1 LRLAHPT
8 PIHKEDPV
16 KIAIT
21 TPTGNI
27 GRELTKRL
35 LDKGGH
41 ELILLARTPDKLKK
55 EQARRAKVVQA
66 DLGDAASV
74 KKATQGADALFFL
87 CPPSFAVPNYRAHYG
102 ELAKNGADAVKANK
116 IKHTVLL
123 SSVGAHLSAGT
134 GPILGL
140 HDAEKIFAQV
150 TKGLTILRPGWF
162 MENHLWHL
170 DSIKT
175 ANSIFLPLSGN
186 VTLPMIATVD
196 IAERAARVITGPAP
210 SRPTIVPL
218 HGPKDYT
225 LDECASIIGRAIG
238 KEVRHVQ
245 VPPAKVKEAMIG
257 MGASASVADTMLEMY
272 AGFQAGKI
280 TDEAKR
286 SPQTTTPTTFETF
299 AKDVLAPAL
308 RS

>member
-1 LRLAHPT
+1 MR
-8 PIHKEDPV
+8 
-16 KIAIT
+16 IAIT

-35 LDKGGH
+35 LDQRGH

-55 EQARRAKVVQA
+55 EQAKGAKVVKA

-87 CPPSFAVPNYRAHYG
+87 CPPNFGVPNYRAYYG
-102 ELAKNGADAVKANK
+102 QLAKNGAEAVKANK

-123 SSVGAHLSAGT
+123 SSVGAHLSKGT

-140 HDAEKIFAQV
+140 YDAEKIFSQV
-150 TKGLTILRPGWF
+150 TQGLTILRPTWF

-170 DSIKT
+170 DEIKNM
-175 ANSIFLPLSGN
+175 NSIFMPLSGN
-186 VTLPMIATVD
+186 LTAPMIATVD
-196 IAERAARVITGPAP
+196 VADRAARAITGPAP

-218 HGPKDYT
+218 HGPKDYS
-225 LDECASIIGRAIG
+225 LDECARIIGRAIG

-245 VPPAKVKEAMIG
+245 APPAKAKEAMIG
-257 MGASASVADTMLEMY
+257 MGATEAVADTMLEMY
-272 AGFQAGKI
+272 AAFQAGTLK
-280 TDEAKR
+280 DEVKR
-286 SPQTTTPTTFETF
+286 SPETTTPTTFETF
-299 AKDVLAPAL
+299 VKDVLAPAL
-308 RS
+308 RG

>member
-1 LRLAHPT
+1 MR
-8 PIHKEDPV
+8 
-16 KIAIT
+16 IAIT

-41 ELILLARTPDKLKK
+41 ELILLARTPDKLTK
-55 EQARRAKVVQA
+55 EQARGAKVVQG

-87 CPPSFAVPNYRAHYG
+87 CPPSFSVPNYRAYYG
-102 ELAKNGADAVKANK
+102 QLAKIGADAVKANR

-123 SSVGAHLSAGT
+123 SSVGAQLAKGT

-140 HDAEKIFAQV
+140 YDAEKIFSNA
-150 TKGLTILRPGWF
+150 THGLTILRPAWF
-162 MENHLWHL
+162 MENHLLHL

-175 ANSIFLPLSGN
+175 MNSIFMPLSGD

-196 IAERAARVITGPAP
+196 IADRAARVITGLAP
-210 SRPTIVPL
+210 SRPKILSL
-218 HGPKDYT
+218 HGPKDYS
-225 LDECASIIGRAIG
+225 LDECAKIISRAIG

-245 VPPAKVKEAMIG
+245 VPPAKAKEAMIG
-257 MGASASVADTMLEMY
+257 MGATAGVADTMLEMY
-272 AGFQAGKI
+272 AGFQADRI
-280 TDEAKR
+280 MDEVER
-286 SPQTTTPTTFETF
+286 SPDTTTPTTFETF
-299 AKDVLAPAL
+299 VKDVLAPAL
-308 RS
+308 KS

>member
-1 LRLAHPT
+1 MR
-8 PIHKEDPV
+8 
-16 KIAIT
+16 IAIT

-55 EQARRAKVVQA
+55 EQARGAKVVQA

-87 CPPSFAVPNYRAHYG
+87 CPPSFSVPDYRAYYV

-116 IKHTVLL
+116 IKHTVFL
-123 SSVGAHLSAGT
+123 SSVGAHLSKGT

-140 HDAEKIFAQV
+140 YDAEKIFAQV
-150 TKGLTILRPGWF
+150 TQGLTILRPTWF

-170 DSIKT
+170 DSIKN
-175 ANSIFLPLSGN
+175 ANSIFMPLSGN

-210 SRPTIVPL
+210 SRPTIVSL
-218 HGPKDYT
+218 HGPKDYS
-225 LDECASIIGRAIG
+225 LDECARIIGRAIG
-238 KEVRHVQ
+238 KEVKHVQ
-245 VPPAKVKEAMIG
+245 VPPAKAKEAMIG
-257 MGASASVADTMLEMY
+257 MGATENVAETMIEME

-280 TDEAKR
+280 TDEVKR
-286 SPQTTTPTTFETF
+286 SPETTTPTTFETF
-299 AKDVLAPAL
+299 VKNVLLPAL
-308 RS
+308 RG

>member
-1 LRLAHPT
+1 MR
-8 PIHKEDPV
+8 
-16 KIAIT
+16 IAIT

-35 LDKGGH
+35 LDQKGH

-55 EQARRAKVVQA
+55 EQARGAKVVKA
-66 DLGDAASV
+66 DLGGAASV

-87 CPPSFAVPNYRAHYG
+87 CPPNFAVPNYRAYYV
-102 ELAKNGADAVKANK
+102 ELAKNGAEAVKANK

-123 SSVGAHLSAGT
+123 SSVGAHLSKGT

-140 HDAEKIFAQV
+140 HDAEKIFAQA
-150 TKGLTILRPGWF
+150 TQGLTILRPTWF

-170 DSIKT
+170 DEIK
-175 ANSIFLPLSGN
+175 NMSSIFMPLSGN
-186 VTLPMIATVD
+186 LTAPMIATVD
-196 IAERAARVITGPAP
+196 VADRAARVITGPAP

-218 HGPKDYT
+218 HGPKDYS
-225 LDECASIIGRAIG
+225 LDECARIISRVIG

-245 VPPAKVKEAMIG
+245 VPPAKAREAMIG
-257 MGASASVADTMLEMY
+257 MGATEAVADTMLEMD
-272 AGFQAGKI
+272 AGLQAGRI

-286 SPQTTTPTTFETF
+286 SPETTTPTTFETF
-299 AKDVLAPAL
+299 VKNVFAPAL
-308 RS
+308 KG